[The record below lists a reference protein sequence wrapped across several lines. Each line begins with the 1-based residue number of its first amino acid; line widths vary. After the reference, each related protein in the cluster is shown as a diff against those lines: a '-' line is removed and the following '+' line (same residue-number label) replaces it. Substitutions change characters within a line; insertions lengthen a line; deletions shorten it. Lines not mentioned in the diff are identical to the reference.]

1 MEKSR
6 RCIMVRRPLI
16 QLWTNDTTLIFKCDK
31 IEFGHALQSLLS
43 RTRFQ
48 HLAGT
53 RSALDWVETPAHVFE
68 YFVWEPHVILSSDSR
83 HTQDLIERLVQSTH
97 AFAAMELSTQICYAL
112 LDLKL
117 FMIKPE
123 DHYSSTDI
131 LADLMAEYS
140 IVPYVIQIT
149 GYSEFQI
156 ITKSEYSY
164 SDIHFQITGYSN
176 IHEQI
181 FR

>member
-1 MEKSR
+1 MK
-6 RCIMVRRPLI
+6 L
-16 QLWTNDTTLIFKCDK
+16 N

-68 YFVWEPHVILSSDSR
+68 YFVWEPQVILSSDSR
-83 HTQDLIERLVQSTH
+83 HTHELIERLVQSKH

-117 FMIKPE
+117 FMTKPE
-123 DHYSSTDI
+123 DESSTDI
-131 LADLMAEYS
+131 LASLMAEYS
-140 IVPYVIQIT
+140 IVPYVIQR
-149 GYSEFQI
+149 
-156 ITKSEYSY
+156 
-164 SDIHFQITGYSN
+164 DL
-176 IHEQI
+176 
-181 FR
+181 